1 MKNKAKES
9 RRTDFEFTAISIFR
23 ALLKKLWLIILA
35 AAILGTLTYVGTRIF
50 VKPSFRCSFTAY
62 INNQQLKTSKEMLS
76 VADLSAS
83 KELVR
88 TYSRILTSKALLV
101 ESANALG
108 MEEDDYAKLK
118 NMVSTGESDQTEIIT
133 VYVTSGD
140 PRTSY
145 RLATAISE
153 HAPKVISDIVEGS
166 SMKIIDEPEY
176 TTHRYAPSYLL
187 FAFIGAVVG
196 ALIIILKVIIGYF
209 RDDAVKTEEE
219 VEVRFTIP
227 LLGIIPD
234 INSSTAEHGNKYYG
248 YGYEDY
254 GDKESVEKN
263 ENEN

>member
-1 MKNKAKES
+1 MNNKTKES
-9 RRTDFEFTAISIFR
+9 RRTDFEFTAISILR
-23 ALLKKLWLIILA
+23 ALLKKLWLIILVA
-35 AAILGTLTYVGTRIF
+35 AVLGTLTYVGTRIF

-62 INNQQLKTSKEMLS
+62 INNQQLKSSKEMLS
-76 VADLSAS
+76 VADLTAS

-88 TYSRILTSKALLV
+88 TYSRILTSKKLLV
-101 ESANALG
+101 ESADALG
-108 MEEDDYAKLK
+108 MDNNYTKLK

-153 HAPKVISDIVEGS
+153 HAPKFISDIVEGS

-176 TTHRYAPSYLL
+176 TTHRHSPSYLL

-234 INSSTAEHGNKYYG
+234 INSSNTEHGTKYYG